1 MLRWRSLRVTD
12 EGTPGGGERKSGKES
27 ARDIQE
33 VVQHC
38 RREGRRIWATIT
50 RRSALRLS
58 SFPRATGAAVTYTL
72 SRFRNNNYLIPEA
85 NGEMRDSTER
95 KKERGREKEEEGD
108 RFPFD
113 PPRDSFRESR
123 ALRWQKQ

>member
-1 MLRWRSLRVTD
+1 MRAYGRKKERV
-12 EGTPGGGERKSGKES
+12 EERAHKG
-27 ARDIQE
+27 IQE

-50 RRSALRLS
+50 AGTPTLRLS
-58 SFPRATGAAVTYTL
+58 FPPVATGAAVTYAL

-95 KKERGREKEEEGD
+95 RKEEMRKKKKEGD
-108 RFPFD
+108 RFPFGFVTA
-113 PPRDSFRESR
+113 SESR
-123 ALRWQKQ
+123 